1 MIKLAVDENIYL
13 ELASPE
19 LSKEIFDLVESN
31 REELGKWLNW
41 VPKTK
46 TVKDVRKFLKK
57 NKRFQEDLSGAF
69 AIYFQ
74 GKLAGLVDLHE
85 IHVRNNKSNIG
96 YWLDKNFYGKGIMTG
111 SVAAILNYAF
121 KELGIN
127 RIAIEV
133 AVGNVKSKAVAERLG
148 FKFEG
153 IAREANKM
161 GESEYLD
168 LEQYSLLRREW
179 AVKNN

>member
-1 MIKLAVDENIYL
+1 MKKIIVDEDIYL
-13 ELASPE
+13 ELAGLE
-19 LSKEIFDLVESN
+19 LSKEIFNLVDIN

-41 VPKTK
+41 VRKTN
-46 TVKDVRKFLKK
+46 TVEDVRKFLEK
-57 NKRFQEDLSGAF
+57 NKRFQEDASGAF

-85 IHVRNNKSNIG
+85 IHARNNKSSIG
-96 YWLDKNFYGKGIMTG
+96 YWLDKNFYGKGIMTK
-111 SVAAILNYAF
+111 SVGAILNYAF
-121 KELGIN
+121 NELRVN
-127 RIAIEV
+127 RIVIEA

-161 GESEYLD
+161 GEREYLD